1 MREIP
6 CRLVTPE
13 ASLPGFTDCAP
24 EATIARE
31 TECISSPG
39 FSCPRAERSGE
50 VDRLGDLRNEVKSL
64 LMPPLKSP
72 FEERLGVGV
81 FLSAMSMRA
90 RDKSRPTCRV
100 T

>member
-6 CRLVTPE
+6 RRLVTPE
-13 ASLPGFTDCAP
+13 ASLPGFTNCAP
-24 EATIARE
+24 ETTIARR
-31 TECISSPG
+31 TECDSLPE

-64 LMPPLKSP
+64 SKPPLKSP
-72 FEERLGVGV
+72 FEECLGVGV
-81 FLSAMSMRA
+81 FLSVMSMGA
-90 RDKSRPTCRV
+90 RDKSGPTFRV